1 MAYNFDRLNGSDPA
15 GHTSIN
21 SVIDSI
27 DATFTQIS
35 TGLVNAVTGAVTT
48 GQVLR
53 WDGSTFAKSFVDA
66 TSLAASSVIESKID
80 TSAVTTNKI
89 ADLNVT
95 TGKIANDAVTLGTK
109 TSGDYVATITGT
121 AGQIASSAATS
132 GEGTNH
138 TLSIVSDATIP
149 GRPVVGTATGTYP
162 FVGSARTISDV
173 GYVNDAVSQLSG
185 GTLVALGGSYLSGT
199 AAAAVINPNVITA
212 NELGPN
218 VVNMSELALVIQQM
232 LNPVGTVQAYAG
244 ASSPTGWLIC
254 DGSTVPNGSGTVQS
268 ITANYSALYAIL
280 GSSFG
285 SAGKLPDLRGRTAI
299 GAGTGTGLTARSLG
313 VSLGDEKLQAH
324 THSAGYTVAGTNV
337 AVGTHHHNVYFRY
350 IDYYGTSNYSPAGNA
365 GQYGFGDGVT
375 SGEGGAHNHTWSGTI
390 SGNSGPH
397 NQAQG
402 DGQNMQPSQALTYI
416 IKY

>member
-80 TSAVTTNKI
+80 TGAVTTNKI

-95 TGKIANDAVTLGTK
+95 TGKIAANAVTLGAK
-109 TSGDYVATITGT
+109 TSGDYVATIT
-121 AGQIASSAATS
+121 ASAPLASSAATS
-132 GEGTNH
+132 GAGTTH
-138 TLSIVSDATIP
+138 TLSMVSNATVP
-149 GRPVVGTATGTYP
+149 GQPVVGTATGTYP

-199 AAAAVINPNVITA
+199 AANAVINANVITA

-218 VVNMSELALVIQQM
+218 VVDMSELALVIQQM
-232 LNPVGTVQAYAG
+232 LNPVGTVQAFAG
-244 ASSPTGWLIC
+244 SSSPTGWLIC

-280 GSSFG
+280 GSNFG
-285 SAGKLPDLRGRTAI
+285 SAGTLPDLRGRTAI
-299 GAGTGTGLTARSLG
+299 GAGTGTGLTARSVG
-313 VSLGDEKLQAH
+313 DSLGDEKLQAH
-324 THSAGYTVAGTNV
+324 THAAGYTVAGTNV
-337 AVGTHHHNVYFRY
+337 GAGTHNHNVYFRY
-350 IDYYGTSNYSPAGNA
+350 IDYYGTANYSPAGNA
-365 GQYGFGDGVT
+365 GQYGFGSGVT
-375 SGEGGAHNHTWSGTI
+375 SGEGGAHNHAWSGTI
-390 SGNSGPH
+390 SGNSGVH

-402 DGQNMQPSQALTYI
+402 AGQNMQPSQALTYI